1 MPSRG
6 ERAGDRGQE
15 GDGVLRILH
24 VSRSA
29 ETLRAF
35 LIPTMEAER
44 ALGHEVM
51 VCAQESPQ
59 AERLRE
65 AGFEVFTHRMP
76 RNVNPFPALGAILA
90 IRRVLLT
97 RHVDM
102 IVCHTSLGA
111 LVGRLA
117 AWWAGTP
124 RVVYFVH
131 GLACGPA
138 QSALSWRVRFGVE
151 RLLARVTDA
160 IVVMNDYDERLSI
173 RAPLARSAAGVVR
186 IAAMGVDLK
195 RHGAELSPAIRE
207 RLTRELGLGRGVKLV
222 LSTARLIPEKG
233 VGEFIEAACR
243 ICGRRDDVVFALAG
257 TGPLHEALV
266 ARVRRAGLESRVRVL
281 GWRDDVPELMK
292 LADIFSLPSY
302 FMEGLPVSILEAMAC
317 AKPVV
322 STHHKGCEDAVAD
335 GETGLLVP
343 VRKVEP
349 LMDATI
355 RLLDDE
361 MLRARLGRAGRS
373 RAADLYEIGACTRRI
388 VDVLEAVLH
397 SRRESS
403 GRPAAR

>member
-1 MPSRG
+1 MTSRG
-6 ERAGDRGQE
+6 ERAGDRGHA

-29 ETLRAF
+29 ETIRAF

-44 ALGHEVM
+44 ALGHEVL

-76 RNVNPFPALGAILA
+76 RNLNPFPALGAILA
-90 IRRVLLT
+90 IRRVLIA
-97 RHVDM
+97 RRIDM

-117 AWWAGTP
+117 AWSAGTP

-138 QSALSWRVRFGVE
+138 QSALSWRVRFSVE

-173 RAPLARSAAGVVR
+173 RAPLARSASGVVR

-195 RHGAELSPAIRE
+195 QFAAEVPPAVRE
-207 RLTRELGLGRGVKLV
+207 RLTRELGLGRGIKLV
-222 LSTARLIPEKG
+222 LCTARLIPEKG
-233 VGEFIEAACR
+233 VTEFIEAACA
-243 ICGRRDDVVFALAG
+243 ITARREDVVFALAG
-257 TGPLHEALV
+257 TGPLHAELLE
-266 ARVRRAGLESRVRVL
+266 RVRRTGMESRIHVL

-292 LADIFSLPSY
+292 LADIFALPSY

-317 AKPVV
+317 SKPVV

-343 VRKVEP
+343 VKQVAP
-349 LMDATI
+349 LTDAI
-355 RLLDDE
+355 LRVLDDE
-361 MLRARLGRAGRS
+361 MLRARLGRAGRA
-373 RAADLYEIGACTRRI
+373 RAAEQYELGACTRRI
-388 VDVLEAVLH
+388 VDVLETVLH

-403 GRPAAR
+403 GHPAAR

>member
-1 MPSRG
+1 MPGSH
-6 ERAGDRGQE
+6 EHSRAGARSE
-15 GDGVLRILH
+15 DGVLRILH

-29 ETLRAF
+29 ETIRAF

-44 ALGHEVM
+44 ALGHEVL

-76 RNVNPFPALGAILA
+76 RNVNPWPALSAVRA
-90 IRRVLLT
+90 IRHVLVS
-97 RHVDM
+97 RRVDM

-117 AWWAGTP
+117 AWTAGTP

-138 QSALSWRVRFGVE
+138 QSAWSWRVRFSVE

-160 IVVMNDYDERLSI
+160 IVVMNDYDERLSV

-186 IAAMGVDLK
+186 IPAMGVDLK
-195 RHGAELSPAIRE
+195 RHAAELPPATHE
-207 RLTRELGLGRGVKLV
+207 RLARELGLTRGVKLV
-222 LSTARLIPEKG
+222 LCTARLIPEKG
-233 VGEFIEAACR
+233 VTEFVEAALR
-243 ICGRRDDVVFALAG
+243 ICAQREDVVFAIAG
-257 TGPLHEALV
+257 TGPLHDRLLEM
-266 ARVRRAGLESRVRVL
+266 VRIAGLESRIRVL

-292 LADIFSLPSY
+292 LADLFVLPSY

-317 AKPVV
+317 GKAVV
-322 STHHKGCEDAVAD
+322 STHHKGCEDAVSD

-343 VRKVEP
+343 VRRIEP
-349 LMDATI
+349 LAGAI
-355 RLLDDE
+355 VQLLDDE
-361 MLRARLGRAGRS
+361 VLRARLGRAGRV
-373 RAADLYEIGACTRRI
+373 RAAERYELGACTRRI
-388 VDVLEAVLH
+388 VDVLEEALRGRRDFRAQPA
-397 SRRESS
+397 SR
-403 GRPAAR
+403 

>member
-1 MPSRG
+1 MN
-6 ERAGDRGQE
+6 ERSESAHHGTQA

-29 ETLRAF
+29 ETIRAF

-44 ALGHEVM
+44 ALGHEVL

-65 AGFEVFTHRMP
+65 AGFEVHTHRMP
-76 RNVNPFPALGAILA
+76 RNLNPFPALGAILA
-90 IRRVLLT
+90 IRQVLRA
-97 RHVDM
+97 RHIDM

-117 AWWAGTP
+117 AWSAGTP

-195 RHGAELSPAIRE
+195 RHAAELAPADRQ
-207 RLTRELGLGRGVKLV
+207 RLVRELGLSRGIKLV
-222 LSTARLIPEKG
+222 LCTARLIPEKG
-233 VGEFIEAACR
+233 VWEFVEAACR
-243 ICGRRDDVVFALAG
+243 LCEQREDVVLA
-257 TGPLHEALV
+257 
-266 ARVRRAGLESRVRVL
+266 
-281 GWRDDVPELMK
+281 
-292 LADIFSLPSY
+292 
-302 FMEGLPVSILEAMAC
+302 
-317 AKPVV
+317 
-322 STHHKGCEDAVAD
+322 
-335 GETGLLVP
+335 
-343 VRKVEP
+343 
-349 LMDATI
+349 
-355 RLLDDE
+355 
-361 MLRARLGRAGRS
+361 
-373 RAADLYEIGACTRRI
+373 
-388 VDVLEAVLH
+388 
-397 SRRESS
+397 
-403 GRPAAR
+403 